1 MSYIYKA
8 RTVEVSVTH
17 KMFFVLLATQSDPT
31 LLYNESSSHEESE
44 NRSRE
49 NLCGLTIVCVKRP
62 CSERVTYRG
71 LCMRS
76 AWTRLERDTF
86 DKLKAWLI
94 FRDKCCN
101 QRNFN
106 NLVQMVNTTRRVHNG
121 RRERTLPHGCQ
132 LLQTYYQYV
141 RVSEY
146 LLPTV
151 ASTTEE
157 KPEHSPCRRPGVIAL
172 PLLPNRYSNGLAGPP
187 SNERYAEFYH
197 QLLAFMREEIR
208 VERKQNPQLSL
219 DQVPVFHKLPTW
231 MSSWL
236 CEDILALEPSLRF
249 EYMGP
254 SISAKNVYT
263 SPHCRY
269 RVNHNASICEICLMD
284 EYGAQLC
291 NKMPSFSFS
300 TQMKDVND
308 VQ

>member
-1 MSYIYKA
+1 
-8 RTVEVSVTH
+8 
-17 KMFFVLLATQSDPT
+17 MFFVLIATQSDPT
-31 LLYNESSSHEESE
+31 LLYNESFSYEESE
-44 NRSRE
+44 DRSRE

-62 CSERVTYRG
+62 CPERVTYRG
-71 LCMRS
+71 LCMRA

-106 NLVQMVNTTRRVHNG
+106 NLIQTVNTTRRVHSG

-132 LLQTYYQYV
+132 LLQTYYQHV
-141 RVSEY
+141 RVPEY
-146 LLPTV
+146 LLPAV
-151 ASTTEE
+151 SSTAEE
-157 KPEHSPCRRPGVIAL
+157 NGRHPGIVAL
-172 PLLPNRYSNGLAGPP
+172 PLRPNRGLNGLAGPP

-197 QLLAFMREEIR
+197 QMLNFIREEVRI
-208 VERKQNPQLSL
+208 EKKQNPQLSVE
-219 DQVPVFHKLPTW
+219 QIPIFHKLPIW

-236 CEDILALEPSLRF
+236 CKDLLALEPSLRF
-249 EYMGP
+249 EYVGA

-263 SPHCRY
+263 SPHCRF

-291 NKMPSFSFS
+291 DRMPTSSF
-300 TQMKDVND
+300 V
-308 VQ
+308 